1 MDIAL
6 SLPFQVDTNTGFGI
20 LSKVYLDAL
29 THLNG
34 GECVTDRNA
43 EGVADIKSTALD
55 IVEETFASSVKNPRL
70 EVERGF
76 RFWDVVRQM
85 VILGYCLAANYVNMY
100 RRSLVSGLWQ
110 PRQAVF
116 FPTSHRRSTTPTPG
130 SRLCARERP
139 PHAHNRWIQCP
150 ATCLLT
156 TSAQFDLSSW
166 LFAPFIVRGVFWMSR
181 RVSLEQAAPWVARS
195 NVFSYLPVCVVYAI
209 VFLFEASM
217 HPARRAYGF
226 SFFAK
231 GSSGAV
237 GLLGWRWPERDMGRR
252 AAPSVQ
258 PWLAE

>member
-1 MDIAL
+1 MSSANPLLQPVPWTAPLSRELLVFNSFLRALSRNLRVLVEQISLNMLLRGDARKARDDLLDIAL

-130 SRLCARERP
+130 SRLCARERLP
-139 PHAHNRWIQCP
+139 RSQPLD
-150 ATCLLT
+150 TM
-156 TSAQFDLSSW
+156 SSY
-166 LFAPFIVRGVFWMSR
+166 
-181 RVSLEQAAPWVARS
+181 SLAD
-195 NVFSYLPVCVVYAI
+195 NLCAI
-209 VFLFEASM
+209 
-217 HPARRAYGF
+217 
-226 SFFAK
+226 
-231 GSSGAV
+231 
-237 GLLGWRWPERDMGRR
+237 
-252 AAPSVQ
+252 
-258 PWLAE
+258 